1 MSDESH
7 NGYTNYATWR
17 INLEI
22 LDGMEFIDLVDA
34 SHLEDI
40 VTNIVFNDD
49 QSGLIADYAAAF
61 ISEVNFYELA
71 DMINNELELFY
82 KLNTTT
88 QR

>member
-1 MSDESH
+1 MSNETY

-22 LDGMEFIDLVDA
+22 LDGMEFSGTIEA
-34 SHLEDI
+34 SDLEDI

-61 ISEVNFYELA
+61 ISQVNFYELA
-71 DMINNELELFY
+71 NAINSEW
-82 KLNTTT
+82 K
-88 QR
+88 

>member
-1 MSDESH
+1 MSNETY

-22 LDGMEFIDLVDA
+22 LDSMEFTEAVDA
-34 SHLEDI
+34 SDLEDI

-71 DMINNELELFY
+71 NMINDGLE
-82 KLNTTT
+82 
-88 QR
+88 

>member
-1 MSDESH
+1 MSNETY

-22 LDGMEFIDLVDA
+22 LDCIEFTEPVHA
-34 SHLEDI
+34 SELEDI
-40 VTNIVFNDD
+40 VTNVVFNDD

-71 DMINNELELFY
+71 NMINDGLE
-82 KLNTTT
+82 
-88 QR
+88 

>member
-1 MSDESH
+1 LARRSRGLGDV
-7 NGYTNYATWR
+7 YKRQTWR

-22 LDGMEFIDLVDA
+22 LDGMEFTEAVDA
-34 SHLEDI
+34 SDLEDI

-71 DMINNELELFY
+71 NMINDGLE
-82 KLNTTT
+82 
-88 QR
+88 

>member
-1 MSDESH
+1 MSNETY

-22 LDGMEFIDLVDA
+22 LDGMEFSGTIEA
-34 SHLEDI
+34 SDLEDI

-61 ISEVNFYELA
+61 ISQVNFYELA
-71 DMINNELELFY
+71 NAINNEW
-82 KLNTTT
+82 K
-88 QR
+88 

>member
-1 MSDESH
+1 MSNETY

-22 LDGMEFIDLVDA
+22 LDGMQLTKPIHA
-34 SHLEDI
+34 SDLEDI

-49 QSGLIADYAAAF
+49 QDGLIADYAAAF

-71 DMINNELELFY
+71 NMINDGLE
-82 KLNTTT
+82 
-88 QR
+88 

>member
-1 MSDESH
+1 MSDETY

-22 LDGMEFIDLVDA
+22 LDGMKFTETVHA
-34 SHLEDI
+34 SDLEDI
-40 VTNIVFNDD
+40 VTNVVFNDD

-71 DMINNELELFY
+71 NMINDELE
-82 KLNTTT
+82 
-88 QR
+88 

>member
-1 MSDESH
+1 MSDETY

-17 INLEI
+17 IHLEI
-22 LDGMEFIDLVDA
+22 LDGYEFTEPVHA
-34 SHLEDI
+34 SDLEDI

-71 DMINNELELFY
+71 EMINSEL
-82 KLNTTT
+82 K
-88 QR
+88 